1 MILSKIGECFEY
13 DGKTYTIGEQIAATD
28 QSEYEGLVGSIVE
41 IRDGEDKETENE
53 TPDIYCSFD
62 EPILPEDIAA
72 LEQRFSEL
80 YEEPKVLEDL
90 ALDYVVMAPDMITST
105 SEVRNVRNNCKK
117 ITIYALTED
126 WAYNDSYGFSTELY
140 ANPDDAVREFKL
152 RLGIEVNNGMI
163 SDIRDDSE
171 FVEDIAYNSYECYI
185 DGRHC
190 ETHYIIGI
198 EEKEL
203 YLSDVF
209 MKLIADMKINEARTE
224 DFVEQI
230 TDWDELGC
238 LSEKQYSELI
248 TKPGIADRISSALT
262 ANDNFNEAYW
272 QTVSEVA
279 HKIVDEY
286 LKGVKLK

>member
-1 MILSKIGECFEY
+1 MILSRAGQTFEY
-13 DGKTYTIGEQIAATD
+13 DGISYTIGEQITATD

-41 IRDGEDKETENE
+41 IRDGDDKETEND

-62 EPILPEDIAA
+62 EPILSEDIAV

-80 YEEPKVLEDL
+80 YEEPKVLEEL
-90 ALDYVVMAPDMITST
+90 ILDYVVMAPEMIISVN
-105 SEVRNVRNNCKK
+105 EARNVRNQCKK
-117 ITIYALTED
+117 IKVFVLTED
-126 WAYNDSYGFSTELY
+126 WAYNDDYGLSTELY
-140 ANPDDAVREFKL
+140 ANLDDAIHDFKL
-152 RLGIEVNNGMI
+152 RLGIEANDGII

-171 FVEDIAYNSYECYI
+171 FVEDIGHNSYECYI

-209 MKLIADMKINEARTE
+209 MGLVADMKINEARTE

-230 TDWDELGC
+230 TDWDELSC
-238 LSEKQYSELI
+238 LSEKQYRELI
-248 TKPGIADRISSALT
+248 SRSGIADKISSALT
-262 ANDNFNEAYW
+262 TNDNFNEAYW

-279 HKIVDEY
+279 HQIVDEY
-286 LKGVKLK
+286 LKEVKLK

>member
-1 MILSKIGECFEY
+1 MILSREGQTFEY
-13 DGKTYTIGEQIAATD
+13 DGKTYTIGEQIAAND
-28 QSEYEGLVGSIVE
+28 QSEYEGLVGTIIE
-41 IRDGEDKETENE
+41 IRDGDDKETENE
-53 TPDIYCSFD
+53 TPDICCSFD
-62 EPILPEDIAA
+62 EPVLPEDIAA
-72 LEQRFSEL
+72 LEKRLSEL
-80 YEEPKVLEDL
+80 YEQPKVLEEL

-105 SEVRNVRNNCKK
+105 SEARNVRNHCKK

-126 WAYNDSYGFSTELY
+126 WAYNDDYGFSIELY
-140 ANPDDAVREFKL
+140 ANLDDAVREFKL
-152 RLGIEVNNGMI
+152 RLGVEVNNGMI

-171 FVEDIAYNSYECYI
+171 FVEDIAHNSYECYI
-185 DGRHC
+185 DGMHC

-209 MKLIADMKINEARTE
+209 MGLIADMKINEARTE

-238 LSEKQYSELI
+238 LSEKQYNELI
-248 TKPGIADRISSALT
+248 SKPEIADKIGSALT
-262 ANDNFNEAYW
+262 ANDTFNEAYW

-279 HKIVDEY
+279 HQIVNEY
-286 LKGVKLK
+286 LKEVKLK